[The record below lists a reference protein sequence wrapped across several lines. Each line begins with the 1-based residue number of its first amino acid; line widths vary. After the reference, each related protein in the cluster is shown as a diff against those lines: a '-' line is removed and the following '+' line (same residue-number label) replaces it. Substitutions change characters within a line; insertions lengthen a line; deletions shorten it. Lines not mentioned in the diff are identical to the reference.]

1 MIMRVRT
8 NKTIFIILTV
18 ISIIGLI
25 VLFPLLNNLDD
36 LVNFNGEAKQII
48 EGDVDADVNF
58 KINFEGGRW
67 MRIEGI
73 YITMSVKYTY
83 NESIASLDINTLH
96 FDVYHNM
103 GKITS
108 FTSSGNLNF
117 QLYHSVDLRYKDN
130 ITFIGYINLNY
141 TIASIEFND
150 VLHFNMVYTHNIGDP
165 EAQGYLFTKIL
176 LHILYYA
183 SFVLVPLI
191 LYFIIH
197 PDFGIIKKK
206 DKEKVEDYYDFL
218 KKERETDKK

>member
-1 MIMRVRT
+1 MKVRS
-8 NKTIFIILTV
+8 NKILFIILT
-18 ISIIGLI
+18 ISSIIGLI
-25 VLFPLLNNLDD
+25 VLFPLITNLDD
-36 LVNFNGEAKQII
+36 LFNFNGEARQIV

-73 YITMSVKYTY
+73 YITLRVKYIY
-83 NESIASLDINTLH
+83 NKSVDSLDVNTLH

-108 FTSSGNLNF
+108 FTSGGNVNF
-117 QLYHSVDLRYKDN
+117 QLYHSVDLRYRDN

-141 TIASIEFND
+141 TIASNEFND
-150 VLHFNMVYTHNIGDP
+150 VLHFNMGYTHNIGDP
-165 EAQGYLFTKIL
+165 EAQGYLFGKIL

-183 SFVLVPLI
+183 SYVLVPLI

-197 PDFGIIKKK
+197 PDFGTLEKKEE
-206 DKEKVEDYYDFL
+206 EKVEDYYDFL
-218 KKERETDKK
+218 KKERENDNK